1 VSLTK
6 PYKLSWAED
15 TKEKKEKMARI
26 INLVFIL
33 KKKLNKNKG
42 LILGSYKFISSVIFP
57 AQALSYRFNGYNLSP
72 F

>member
-26 INLVFIL
+26 INLVFIF
-33 KKKLNKNKG
+33 KKIKQEQGANSWQLQ
-42 LILGSYKFISSVIFP
+42 IY
-57 AQALSYRFNGYNLSP
+57 
-72 F
+72 